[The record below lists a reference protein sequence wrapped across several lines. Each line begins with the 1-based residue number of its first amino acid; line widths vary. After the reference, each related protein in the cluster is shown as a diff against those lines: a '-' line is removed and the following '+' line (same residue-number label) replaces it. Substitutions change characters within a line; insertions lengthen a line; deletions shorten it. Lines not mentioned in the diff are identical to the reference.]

1 MEPSG
6 DIRSGNAKSRGR
18 TAYLAPRGGREK
30 NPEGSAQALEKSR
43 FAEANER
50 IFLPFSFLL
59 LPPFLSPASR
69 LFSFPSLHSRHV
81 IAALHLWIVRLGCR
95 FPRIV
100 LARKMGAGW
109 RDRFW
114 MERELA
120 SYLDPSSCPDG
131 LEHER

>member
-50 IFLPFSFLL
+50 IFLPFSFHL

-81 IAALHLWIVRLGCR
+81 IAVLVRRGCGRR
-95 FPRIV
+95 FDE
-100 LARKMGAGW
+100 ARQA
-109 RDRFW
+109 DRFAQLGPA
-114 MERELA
+114 RLVI
-120 SYLDPSSCPDG
+120 G
-131 LEHER
+131 RTQ